1 MNAISNLARR
11 TSMQTLACALLTSM
25 SLAAAAADYPERPI
39 HMVVSV
45 NAGGSTDT
53 AARLIG
59 QKLSDRIGQPVVVE
73 NKPGAATRIGTEYVM
88 KAKPDGYTLGYFFGI
103 SGLYQLMFDNYAPLQ
118 PGKDFEVITMATR
131 APSFLA
137 VNAALPIKN
146 VADFIAYAK
155 ANPDKMTYGHSGNA
169 STPNLA
175 AMVLLKSIGVKG
187 LGVAY
192 KGNAPTVNAM
202 ASGEINFGI
211 VDYTAARPMV
221 DAGKVRLLAVMEPKR
236 SSLQPDIP
244 TTGESGL
251 TTVADGVT
259 PWTVLVAP
267 PGTPKPVIDT
277 LNKHMTEVLKM
288 KDVQER
294 LLAVGV
300 EVEGTTPAEAASKY
314 LAEREKTTAIVKDL
328 GVSLKN

>member
-1 MNAISNLARR
+1 MKKFSQLTPSIGLKALTFGLLA
-11 TSMQTLACALLTSM
+11 
-25 SLAAAAADYPERPI
+25 SLSLMAAAEYPERPI

-59 QKLSDRIGQPVVVE
+59 QKLSDRIGQPVLVE

-118 PGKDFEVITMATR
+118 PGKGFEAITMATR

-146 VADFIAYAK
+146 VADFIVYAK

-192 KGNAPTVNAM
+192 KGNAPTVTAM

-221 DAGKVRLLAVMEPKR
+221 DSGKVRLLAVMEPKR
-236 SSLQPDIP
+236 SSLLPNIP

-277 LNKHMTEVLKM
+277 LNKHLTEVLKM

-300 EVEGTTPAEAASKY
+300 EVEGSTPAEAASQY